1 MVYVPRTGG
10 TYRASIRPRSEKDRA
25 QRTCSKDYVSLGAH
39 LRHSGPDFFLLSSVG
54 FVTGT
59 DSRDSCVKVHVP
71 FLNAPRSLVPSL
83 VPRLD
88 RALSTFPIRSSP
100 RRVLEPRSS
109 TLRLSRPRSTKA
121 RKADFPFRIETDSIV
136 NRWRKR
142 ARETEKKATRGTM
155 VGEGRKRERERETK
169 REQTA
174 KKKKDAYRDR
184 IVGLASVCAG
194 FPVSSAS
201 RITFPRS

>member
-1 MVYVPRTGG
+1 MVYVRRTGS

-71 FLNAPRSLVPSL
+71 FLNAPRSLVSSL
-83 VPRLD
+83 VPRLG
-88 RALSTFPIRSSP
+88 RALSSFPIRSSL

-109 TLRLSRPRSTKA
+109 TLRVRRPRSTKA
-121 RKADFPFRIETDSIV
+121 RKGDFPFRIETDSIV

-142 ARETEKKATRGTM
+142 ARETEKKSTRGTK
-155 VGEGRKRERERETK
+155 VREGRKRERERE
-169 REQTA
+169 QTGE
-174 KKKKDAYRDR
+174 KKKDAYRDR
-184 IVGLASVCAG
+184 IVGLALACA
-194 FPVSSAS
+194 PVFQFRPPAGLHS
-201 RITFPRS
+201 RDLNET